1 VVAAHTATYNFL
13 TSLSQAGKFNW
24 RDEPLFS
31 FFFFLKVKI
40 EKYGNLILPALIQ
53 LVYSGYKFLDSL
65 SVHVA

>member
-31 FFFFLKVKI
+31 FFFFSESEDRKI
-40 EKYGNLILPALIQ
+40 WKFDTSGT
-53 LVYSGYKFLDSL
+53 YSVSL
-65 SVHVA
+65 FRLQIFR